1 MDEGSRPNGGRGL
14 NETPAEV
21 IERECPVVIE
31 AFGFVPDTGGPG
43 KYRGGLSIYRRW
55 RFLLDG
61 HIYMRYYHLRAR
73 GRKPLG
79 GRPSDHFL

>member
-1 MDEGSRPNGGRGL
+1 MLTGAGFFDKKETWISHTVNAAAVWDGGPPKDGMDEGSRPNGGRGL

-43 KYRGGLSIYRRW
+43 KYRGGLSIYRR
-55 RFLLDG
+55 
-61 HIYMRYYHLRAR
+61 
-73 GRKPLG
+73 
-79 GRPSDHFL
+79 